1 MIIKYFDLRQFAM
14 GLKLFRSCL
23 RPGLSQCQPT
33 RELSRPFNHDSLC
46 GGLFHCFSMNLFL
59 QLRLVKGAG
68 HINLV
73 LQNRKWA
80 LLKLGPLVAHSLGG
94 LA

>member
-80 LLKLGPLVAHSLGG
+80 SLKLGPLVAHSLGG